1 MLWVIV
7 IRRCVCACGCTL
19 SMRVLMVGVLH
30 DCRNFLG
37 IYTWDWIVALLVIG
51 ACEGICFIFICAV
64 LMWRIRVGTS
74 YFLSGLVHFLGES
87 TSYAVWEPFP
97 ISPENPVG
105 NTIGFW
111 EQNEN
116 ECCKGMRSKRVR
128 TKETLH
134 IYLYDDKLNQITI
147 IPWFCI
153 ISWNLHQSKIHG
165 AYLER
170 IHGLRRFYVP
180 LSRWYVASEKSYS

>member
-1 MLWVIV
+1 MKTVVNQWISYILCFDSKTNFRMKINAFFLWQNLWHALIYVCVCAICDAMGYCNSTV
-7 IRRCVCACGCTL
+7 CVCACVCTL

-74 YFLSGLVHFLGES
+74 YFLSGLVHFLGGS

-116 ECCKGMRSKRVR
+116 ECCKGMMVEAKGLEQKKRC
-128 TKETLH
+128 
-134 IYLYDDKLNQITI
+134 IYICMMTN
-147 IPWFCI
+147 
-153 ISWNLHQSKIHG
+153 
-165 AYLER
+165 
-170 IHGLRRFYVP
+170 
-180 LSRWYVASEKSYS
+180 